1 MVKEVV
7 FNGFPR
13 DVKSVPVPSPMFG
26 VLLEVI
32 DDFDEL
38 KLILRVIFLLHRKR
52 GHPRDMTLGEL
63 LSDRI
68 LANALAS
75 LGRPDHERVKKALDK
90 AIRHGIIDARVNDD
104 IEKTRFSLHIQNRQ
118 TRYSGSNFGEHTSE
132 DDEEKNPWLAEVARP
147 NIFAQYED
155 NIGMLTP
162 MVADELREAESHYP
176 MSWIDEA
183 FKEAVTQ
190 NKRSWRYVSRILERW
205 DREGRHHGKSG
216 RYPKKTGRY

>member
-1 MVKEVV
+1 MLSKNCGVTVSFTPTSFSIV
-7 FNGFPR
+7 I
-13 DVKSVPVPSPMFG
+13 DSPVPEI
-26 VLLEVI
+26 VAAVI
-32 DDFDEL
+32 PVPE
-38 KLILRVIFLLHRKR
+38 KNS
-52 GHPRDMTLGEL
+52 E
-63 LSDRI
+63 
-68 LANALAS
+68 AS
-75 LGRPDHERVKKALDK
+75 LDK

-118 TRYSGSNFGEHTSE
+118 TRYSGSNFGEHTRE
-132 DDEEKNPWLAEVARP
+132 DDEEKTPWLAEVARP